1 MRYGVLA
8 LLAVLLVACGGGGG
22 GGGGS
27 AVVLGRV
34 LQVATGGP
42 PNPRASVQKGG
53 KSVLTSATDGSF
65 QLDVPKN
72 TTSLLVDPLN
82 GSGTWTFVFA
92 PVSGTV
98 DVGDLWIGPERVR
111 VQGTVLNSTNNLPV
125 SGATVNFAGRIGA
138 TDANGRFDLV
148 DVAYSSATQ
157 TAFWG
162 ILGSVRATGFFKTD
176 FSAQPNTAL
185 GGVVTVNDILIT
197 PTSNTVPPGPPYNV
211 WGRISPS
218 ANAPGTVVTATLS
231 GNPVRIFN
239 VGSDGTYKLWL
250 SPGTYV
256 LSFANGALSAPDET
270 VTLTQPNQVIQRDV
284 VLQ

>member
-1 MRYGVLA
+1 MI
-8 LLAVLLVACGGGGG
+8 
-22 GGGGS
+22 
-27 AVVLGRV
+27 LGRV

-53 KSVLTSATDGSF
+53 TSVLTSASDGSF
-65 QLDVPKN
+65 QITVPKGA
-72 TTSLLVDPLN
+72 TSLLVDPLN
-82 GSGTWTFVFA
+82 GSGTWTFVF
-92 PVSGTV
+92 PSVTGTV
-98 DVGDLWIGPERVR
+98 DIGDLWIGPERVR
-111 VQGTVLNSTNNLPV
+111 LQGRVLNSTNNLPV
-125 SGATVNFAGRIGA
+125 QGATVSFAGRIGA
-138 TDANGRFDLV
+138 TDAAGTFDLV

-162 ILGSVRATGFFKTD
+162 ITGSVRATGFFKTD
-176 FSAQPNTAL
+176 FSAQPNTAV

-211 WGRISPS
+211 WGRVSPS
-218 ANAPGTVVTATLS
+218 ASAPGTVVTAKLS
-231 GNPVRIFN
+231 GTPVRIFN

-250 SPGTYV
+250 GPGTYV
-256 LSFANGALSAPDET
+256 ISYANGSLTAPDET